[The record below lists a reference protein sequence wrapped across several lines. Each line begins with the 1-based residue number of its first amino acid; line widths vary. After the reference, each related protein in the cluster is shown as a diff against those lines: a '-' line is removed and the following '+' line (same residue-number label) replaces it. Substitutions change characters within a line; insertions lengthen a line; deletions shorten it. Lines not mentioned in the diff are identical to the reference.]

1 MTGGL
6 DEERVAGPRT
16 MLASPSLRRLR
27 RKSSAEEAPPV
38 VSPAAALL
46 SPGSRRLRRKT
57 SAEDDVPVVSTPLSG
72 TPVGDAPA
80 RGPGRATLRR
90 GRAGQAASRDS
101 GRDGGSRG
109 GADAAAWFL
118 AAAEMDG
125 SAEVSAGSRDVY
137 GSSSAQARRSGVVSG
152 FGSERTEDALGDQ
165 ERRDREAI
173 TRARLRRDDAVRGR
187 ARDFQGN
194 DLDRSIGGAWSLGRR

>member
-16 MLASPSLRRLR
+16 TLASPSLRRLR
-27 RKSSAEEAPPV
+27 RKSSAEEAAPV

-57 SAEDDVPVVSTPLSG
+57 SAEDDVPVVSTSPSG
-72 TPVGDAPA
+72 TPVGGAPA
-80 RGPGRATLRR
+80 GAPGGTTLRR

-101 GRDGGSRG
+101 GRDGGSGG
-109 GADAAAWFL
+109 GADSAAWFL
-118 AAAEMDG
+118 DAAEMDG

-152 FGSERTEDALGDQ
+152 FGSERTGDAL
-165 ERRDREAI
+165 
-173 TRARLRRDDAVRGR
+173 
-187 ARDFQGN
+187 
-194 DLDRSIGGAWSLGRR
+194 